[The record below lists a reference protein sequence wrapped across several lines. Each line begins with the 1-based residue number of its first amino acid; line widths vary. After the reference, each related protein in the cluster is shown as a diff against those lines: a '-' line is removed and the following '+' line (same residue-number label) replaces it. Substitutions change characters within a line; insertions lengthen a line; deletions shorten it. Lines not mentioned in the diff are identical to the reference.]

1 MSRDESGAAPVRP
14 TTRAAPRALTR
25 GAPDGGAGGGRG
37 RPAGG
42 DPAPIFA
49 ALGDATRLRLVTR
62 LSDGEPRSITQL
74 TGGLG
79 LTRQGVTKHL
89 RVLEEAGLVSSIRA
103 GRESRFAFMPEPV
116 AQARSYLDT
125 VSLQWDDALGRLRHF
140 VESEP
145 DPEQDRSATAGAG
158 RPARGSGAAI
168 SRAAR
173 REKKRR

>member
-1 MSRDESGAAPVRP
+1 MSRVNARPASRRGAA
-14 TTRAAPRALTR
+14 AA
-25 GAPDGGAGGGRG
+25 
-37 RPAGG
+37 

-89 RVLEEAGLVSSIRA
+89 RVLEAAGLVASIRV

-116 AQARSYLDT
+116 AQLRSYLDT
-125 VSLQWDDALGRLRHF
+125 VSLQWDDALGRLQQF
-140 VESEP
+140 VEAAP
-145 DPEQDRSATAGAG
+145 AG
-158 RPARGSGAAI
+158 RRT
-168 SRAAR
+168 R
-173 REKKRR
+173 